1 MKKRNAK
8 LKYSDEPIGEVEIVP
23 DFLPD
28 PKSLVLKEDT
38 VKVTLSL
45 TKESVDFFKQA
56 ARLHHTQY
64 QKMIR
69 SLLNQYV
76 QRYKKPGSHK

>member
-1 MKKRNAK
+1 MSKRKKT
-8 LKYSDEPIGEVEIVP
+8 KYTDEPMGDVKIIS

-28 PKSLVLKEDT
+28 PSQLALKTET

-45 TKESVDFFKQA
+45 TKESVEFFKEEAQA
-56 ARLHHTQY
+56 NHTQY

-69 SLLNQYV
+69 SLLDHYV
-76 QRYKKPGSHK
+76 THYRRRK